1 MCISIE
7 PLPPPPGAEAKR
19 RKPGDVMTSVPMGR
33 PLSRNLVVN
42 VVGPLLPMVVSF
54 VTVPLYI
61 HAIGAARYG
70 VVTLT
75 WILLGYLGVLDFG
88 LSRAAANA
96 LGKLAHASSRERS
109 SVLITTLYLNLLF
122 GSTASALFY
131 AIGGALLWRWFPL
144 SGELAHEAVAAFP
157 WMVPMLPLGL
167 LGGVAI
173 GALDSRERF
182 LLATTLNSCGVVLGL
197 VLPLVSV
204 MIFGPSLTVIIPAV
218 MLVRLGVVLAMLTA
232 VFWVERPIHSF
243 APDFVWARKLFGYG
257 AWVSVSSVI
266 SPILD
271 TFDQMIIGR
280 MLGAAAV
287 APYGGP
293 MNLAIRGQVLAQA
306 LAWSSCTRNSR
317 SRCGRFASSSSTD
330 GTTTVRQAPGS
341 PANFAAKTRRSPT
354 ASSRSVLARRAPRV
368 TKMLVGDNV
377 VDHAVGGQKS
387 MQPKSIPPGLKAA
400 DDTHRRVIRRIQPVA
415 QAGDESKQS
424 CAVAR
429 FQTMKHSLG
438 SLVLEA

>member
-1 MCISIE
+1 
-7 PLPPPPGAEAKR
+7 
-19 RKPGDVMTSVPMGR
+19 MTSVPTGR

-96 LGKLAHASSRERS
+96 LGRLAHASSRERS

-122 GSTASALFY
+122 GLTASAVFY

-167 LGGVAI
+167 LSGVAI

-271 TFDQMIIGR
+271 TFRPNDYRADAGR
-280 MLGAAAV
+280 CGGRPLRGADESRDPQPSVGSSAGAHPVPAAV
-287 APYGGP
+287 TRDNRDGP
-293 MNLAIRGQVLAQA
+293 ASDRTRSAVANLRLWRYLQ
-306 LAWSSCTRNSR
+306 SCN
-317 SRCGRFASSSSTD
+317 
-330 GTTTVRQAPGS
+330 
-341 PANFAAKTRRSPT
+341 RRDWPVS
-354 ASSRSVLARRAPRV
+354 
-368 TKMLVGDNV
+368 
-377 VDHAVGGQKS
+377 
-387 MQPKSIPPGLKAA
+387 
-400 DDTHRRVIRRIQPVA
+400 QPVGRA
-415 QAGDESKQS
+415 
-424 CAVAR
+424 
-429 FQTMKHSLG
+429 
-438 SLVLEA
+438 

>member
-1 MCISIE
+1 
-7 PLPPPPGAEAKR
+7 
-19 RKPGDVMTSVPMGR
+19 MTDVPMGR

-167 LGGVAI
+167 LSGVAI

-182 LLATTLNSCGVVLGL
+182 LLATTLNSCGVILGL

-218 MLVRLGVVLAMLTA
+218 LLVRLGVVLAMLTA
-232 VFWVERPIHSF
+232 VFWAERPIYSF

-287 APYGGP
+287 AHYAVP
-293 MNLAIRGQVLAQA
+293 MNLAIRSQVLAQA
-306 LAWSSCTRNSR
+306 LAWTLRND
-317 SRCGRFASSSSTD
+317 GRD
-330 GTTTVRQAPGS
+330 
-341 PANFAAKTRRSPT
+341 
-354 ASSRSVLARRAPRV
+354 RAPHDQYLFFLATV
-368 TKMLVGDNV
+368 
-377 VDHAVGGQKS
+377 
-387 MQPKSIPPGLKAA
+387 
-400 DDTHRRVIRRIQPVA
+400 
-415 QAGDESKQS
+415 
-424 CAVAR
+424 
-429 FQTMKHSLG
+429 LG
-438 SLVLEA
+438 SVVFGRSG